1 MKPKLTPRYFTLKDI
16 LPACLLTAAAF
27 ALAGPAAAQQ
37 LRLNDEVLCEFTN
50 QAIVNFT
57 DNGSVEIYDDCEIS
71 TVDPVPLSVN
81 WVDLVPAS
89 VKSGDPV
96 NVYWGSSGAAGCHP
110 ASSGS
115 PQPGTWLGEELDHF
129 ESRASFT
136 APSNDGTYQ
145 IGVECFDED
154 NQTDV
159 KYAALTVSEETLPQP
174 TLTFTITTSTAEPGQ
189 TIRTNWQSEHA
200 TSCSATSSP
209 QLNDWKGTMNISGT
223 NHSVSIPSSA
233 THGQVYDLKLICNG
247 PGGTSSQITRKVT
260 VKEEPSAPS
269 GCESRTISGYS
280 IEKNPQV
287 DRNGSN
293 WENVFRYW
301 PGSSGHTVIRLPR
314 NRYAAIE
321 FTPSEPPNNSASIS
335 MQVIS
340 TSVTPPS
347 TSNMLLSISTC
358 PGDFGKTAIDNDPMM
373 GGKCVFTGTTRI
385 AYKGGTEDDRIHCMV
400 ESGKRY
406 YLNIIPRSG
415 GGIPLESDDVE
426 WQCGFDENAQSC
438 GTALGLGVSPSQ
450 SQWPD

>member
-16 LPACLLTAAAF
+16 LPAGLLTVAAF
-27 ALAGPAAAQQ
+27 ALAGSATAQE

-57 DNGSVEIYDDCEIS
+57 GNGSVEIYDDCEIS

-96 NVYWGSSGAAGCHP
+96 DVYWGSSGASGCYP

-174 TLTFTITTSTAEPGQ
+174 TLTFTVTTNTAEPGQ
-189 TIRTNWQSEHA
+189 TIRANWQSEHA

-209 QLNDWKGTMNISGT
+209 QLNDWKGTKSTSGT
-223 NHSVSIPSSA
+223 NHSISIPSSA
-233 THGQVYDLKLICNG
+233 SHGQAYDLKLVCNG
-247 PGGTSSQITRKVT
+247 PGGASPQITRKVT

-269 GCESRTISGYS
+269 GCENRTISGYTA
-280 IEKNPQV
+280 ERNPQV
-287 DRNGSN
+287 DRSGSR
-293 WENVFRYW
+293 WEDVFRHW
-301 PGSSGHTVIRLPR
+301 PGSTGHTVIRVSR
-314 NRYAAIE
+314 DKYAAIE
-321 FTPSEPPNNSASIS
+321 FTPSESPANNARIDI
-335 MQVIS
+335 QVIS

-347 TSNMLLSISTC
+347 TSNMLVSISTC
-358 PGDFGKTAIDNDPMM
+358 PGDFGKTAIDDDPKME
-373 GGKCVFTGTTRI
+373 GRCLVDLEPRI
-385 AYKGGTEDDRIHCMV
+385 AYKGGTRSNITHCLV
-400 ESGKRY
+400 EPGQRY
-406 YLNIIPRSG
+406 FLNVIPKNG
-415 GGIPLESDDVE
+415 GYIPLESDEAE

-438 GTALGLGVSPSQ
+438 GTALSVGPLPGSSH
-450 SQWPD
+450 WPD

>member
-16 LPACLLTAAAF
+16 LPAGLLTVAAF
-27 ALAGPAAAQQ
+27 ALAGSATAQE

-174 TLTFTITTSTAEPGQ
+174 KITSYIDSTVSVEAGEDV
-189 TIRTNWQSEHA
+189 RVSWQSQNA
-200 TSCSATSSP
+200 NSC
-209 QLNDWKGTMNISGT
+209 
-223 NHSVSIPSSA
+223 
-233 THGQVYDLKLICNG
+233 
-247 PGGTSSQITRKVT
+247 
-260 VKEEPSAPS
+260 
-269 GCESRTISGYS
+269 
-280 IEKNPQV
+280 
-287 DRNGSN
+287 
-293 WENVFRYW
+293 
-301 PGSSGHTVIRLPR
+301 
-314 NRYAAIE
+314 
-321 FTPSEPPNNSASIS
+321 
-335 MQVIS
+335 
-340 TSVTPPS
+340 
-347 TSNMLLSISTC
+347 
-358 PGDFGKTAIDNDPMM
+358 TA
-373 GGKCVFTGTTRI
+373 
-385 AYKGGTEDDRIHCMV
+385 
-400 ESGKRY
+400 
-406 YLNIIPRSG
+406 
-415 GGIPLESDDVE
+415 
-426 WQCGFDENAQSC
+426 
-438 GTALGLGVSPSQ
+438 
-450 SQWPD
+450 